1 MNFYEQLPVFTE
13 FEHFTN
19 TDHFKPIPRDWI
31 LFITDVKGSTSA
43 IKEGRYKEVNTVGAA
58 SIVVARKAMKRQDFP
73 FIFGGD
79 GATLLVPETF
89 GQAVAIE
96 LCALKRLAKENFSL
110 DLRIGMVSMSELYDA
125 SLEIHVAKYE
135 MTRGRSI
142 AVLRGDGLGQAEE
155 WIKNKGQ
162 RYHANETKN
171 IVTDLTGLSC
181 RWQPFPSK
189 NGKILNLIILSRRGA
204 KAYEEIL
211 NQLKKIF
218 PAGFDSLNPATSPN
232 QTYKSIWQCLKD
244 EHKYHSTIFTLA
256 YLKRFLEIIP
266 AVIIFK
272 YKLPIPFLRRYATSM
287 ASHSDFRKFDN
298 ALRMVLD
305 CKLEQIQ
312 KVKVLLANLH
322 REGTVYYGTFESDN
336 SLMTCF
342 VEGLNQGEHIHFMD
356 GENGGYAMAA
366 IELKKQMKQ
375 ELNSP
380 S

>member
-58 SIVVARKAMKRQDFP
+58 YIVVARKAMKRQDFP

-89 GQAVAIE
+89 GQAVANE

-110 DLRIGMVSMSELYDA
+110 DLRIGMVSIGELYDA
-125 SLEIHVAKYE
+125 GHEIHVAKYE

-181 RWQPFPSK
+181 RWQPFPSE

-232 QTYKSIWQCLKD
+232 QTYKSIWQC
-244 EHKYHSTIFTLA
+244 
-256 YLKRFLEIIP
+256 
-266 AVIIFK
+266 
-272 YKLPIPFLRRYATSM
+272 
-287 ASHSDFRKFDN
+287 
-298 ALRMVLD
+298 
-305 CKLEQIQ
+305 
-312 KVKVLLANLH
+312 
-322 REGTVYYGTFESDN
+322 
-336 SLMTCF
+336 
-342 VEGLNQGEHIHFMD
+342 
-356 GENGGYAMAA
+356 
-366 IELKKQMKQ
+366 
-375 ELNSP
+375 
-380 S
+380 